1 MCKLHQQSYISGAL
15 KDVRP
20 PGWCLT
26 EQYNEYLMTEGT
38 DWRPE
43 TADHSKMTEPGLEYY
58 VQLVGRFART
68 LSGNNCKESEIGSST
83 FPFMDWRFNEF
94 PNEGAHALYV
104 TCVEIMGLPLS
115 EPAKVSKIE
124 INFYSNI

>member
-1 MCKLHQQSYISGAL
+1 MFYFNNDVYKFSPSGAL

-26 EQYNEYLMTEGT
+26 DQYNEYLMTEGT

-43 TADHSKMTEPGLEYY
+43 TPDRSKGSEPGLDYY

-68 LSGNNCKESEIGSST
+68 ISGVNGKANETGSGT

-104 TCVEIMGLPLS
+104 TCVEIMGLPS
-115 EPAKVSKIE
+115 TEPSKVRK
-124 INFYSNI
+124 

>member
-1 MCKLHQQSYISGAL
+1 
-15 KDVRP
+15 
-20 PGWCLT
+20 
-26 EQYNEYLMTEGT
+26 MTEGT

-43 TADHSKMTEPGLEYY
+43 TADHGKISEPGLDYY

-68 LSGNNCKESEIGSST
+68 ISESNSKSLETGTTT

-104 TCVEIMGLPLS
+104 TCVEIMGLPS
-115 EPAKVSKIE
+115 TEPAKVLNLLTMGI
-124 INFYSNI
+124 

>member
-1 MCKLHQQSYISGAL
+1 MLVNYLNFDPICTGAL

-20 PGWCLT
+20 SGWCLT
-26 EQYNEYLMTEGT
+26 EEYNEYLLTEGT

-43 TADHSKMTEPGLEYY
+43 TSDRGKISEPGLDYY

-68 LSGNNCKESEIGSST
+68 ISGSKKTTENGATT

-104 TCVEIMGLPLS
+104 TCVEIMGLPS
-115 EPAKVSKIE
+115 TEPAKVRIF
-124 INFYSNI
+124 IGHF

>member
-1 MCKLHQQSYISGAL
+1 M

-20 PGWCLT
+20 AGWCLT

-38 DWRPE
+38 DWRPQ
-43 TADHSKMTEPGLEYY
+43 TDDHAKISEPGLEYY

-68 LSGNNCKESEIGSST
+68 LSGDNGKESDTGSAT

-115 EPAKVSKIE
+115 EPAKVRVRIIPFLFQS
-124 INFYSNI
+124 

>member
-1 MCKLHQQSYISGAL
+1 MYFFVGAL

-43 TADHSKMTEPGLEYY
+43 TTDHSKISEPGLEYY
-58 VQLVGRFART
+58 IQLVGRFART
-68 LSGNNCKESEIGSST
+68 LSGSHCKGTDTGSAT

-115 EPAKVSKIE
+115 EPAKVIKE
-124 INFYSNI
+124 KLDPF